1 LAAESKKEPKH
12 VLGYRLL
19 IFGVLMIIWSVFS
32 GIFDWFHPGLGVIS
46 CGFVAWLSGDLIFED
61 RTIAI
66 SSRFG
71 QFFRML
77 GYIVWLMW
85 QVVLSNLHLLKLAFQ
100 GPKSLSPQIIRY
112 ETNLKSDFEK
122 FLLANSI
129 TLTPGTITMKI
140 LGNTYY
146 IHAVSDFTAK
156 GLDGEM
162 ERRISAI
169 FNPQTKGGESNG

>member
-1 LAAESKKEPKH
+1 MS
-12 VLGYRLL
+12 
-19 IFGVLMIIWSVFS
+19 
-32 GIFDWFHPGLGVIS
+32 
-46 CGFVAWLSGDLIFED
+46 
-61 RTIAI
+61 
-66 SSRFG
+66 
-71 QFFRML
+71 

-100 GPKSLSPQIIRY
+100 GPKALSPQIIRY